1 MTSAHYILGPIEKGA
16 NDGQQTYGNELVKAL
31 KAAVSRPRAAT
42 NGSKTAKGG
51 KRRRK
56 GATSPVPVA
65 STETQKKEEDWG
77 VFGVLRGLLGPV
89 VSFFKPAANGPVA
102 ISIIVIL
109 LLLLWFR
116 GPSRPS
122 ADSVGYLGYSSANR
136 IAAYEELW
144 RKEESEL
151 WDWLEERVGFDGLA
165 LGDNAGK
172 AKRREAKK
180 DSKVMLK
187 RRQKILG
194 GKDVEAKLDEERMS
208 EREMENAIRVTQ
220 ERLHVLKDVVE
231 KRKNKQGVGGT
242 M

>member
-1 MTSAHYILGPIEKGA
+1 
-16 NDGQQTYGNELVKAL
+16 LVKAL

-42 NGSKTAKGG
+42 TGSKTAKGG

-56 GATSPVPVA
+56 GAASPVPVA

-77 VFGVLRGLLGPV
+77 VFEVLRGPLGPV

-109 LLLLWFR
+109 LFLLWFR

-122 ADSVGYLGYSSANR
+122 PGTVGYLEYSSANR

-144 RKEESEL
+144 RREESEL

-172 AKRREAKK
+172 AKRREGKK

-187 RRQKILG
+187 QRQKILG

-220 ERLHVLKDVVE
+220 ERLHVLRDVVE